1 MGAVPSNLSSL
12 DFGTLL
18 STTLMNYRSQ
28 FYDNVHNAIPVFVM
42 LRNKK
47 RTEEGGE
54 RIKIPLAYAR
64 NSTFKSMAGYEPV
77 DTTPQDPITTAFA
90 DWKEYAGSIGISR
103 DEENKNRGKY
113 QIINMLSAKTTTAEM
128 SAAEGLAEQSV
139 GTIATTAAPSKDLT
153 PLHFLVQKT
162 PTGAYSIENINQS
175 TYSWWR
181 NQSTESSATT
191 FAAFVKEM
199 DHLYNTCSKGAGA
212 GKRSQPNW
220 IICDQGYYEIYT
232 AAARDKGRI
241 LLKYDENAANLG
253 FGGVKFRNAIMT
265 WDEFMPDIYTGTSM
279 TSDTMG
285 SYSYSYYSA
294 LFLNTDF
301 IEYVVMAG
309 SDLDLGPFIQPEN
322 QLARTAIIYNQANLV
337 VANRAKQGVHHKVAT
352 STAA

>member
-1 MGAVPSNLSSL
+1 MGAVPSSLSSL
-12 DFGTLL
+12 DYGTLL
-18 STTLMNYRSQ
+18 STTLMNYRST

-64 NSTFKSMAGYEPV
+64 NSTFKSIAGYEPV

-113 QIINMLSAKTTTAEM
+113 AIINMLSAKATVAEM
-128 SAAEGLAEQSV
+128 SAAEGLAEQCV
-139 GTIATTAAPSKDLT
+139 GTIETSTAPTKDLT

-162 PTGAYSIENINQS
+162 PTGSASIENINQN
-175 TYSWWR
+175 TYAWWR
-181 NQSTESSATT
+181 NQYTDSSATT
-191 FAAFVKEM
+191 YAGFIKEM
-199 DHLYNTCSKGAGA
+199 DSLYNSCSKGAGS

-220 IICDQGYYEIYT
+220 IICDQGYYELYC

-241 LLKYDENAANLG
+241 ALSYDKNSANLG
-253 FGGVKFRNAIMT
+253 FGGAKFRNAVMT
-265 WDEFMPDIYTGTSM
+265 WDEFMPDINSGNSM
-279 TSDTMG
+279 TSAGMG
-285 SYSYSYYSA
+285 DYTYTNYSA

-301 IEYVVMAG
+301 IEYVVMSG

-337 VANRAKQGVHHKVAT
+337 ASNRAKQGSHYTIST
-352 STAA
+352 SITS